1 MRFSSA
7 RHIRIQVAF
16 ARHLDAEQLLD
27 REHEDE
33 LVRLEG
39 DVVDP
44 LGAYVIAFHH
54 VFCSMFFSKPVW
66 R

>member
-1 MRFSSA
+1 MNAVQLGLERA
-7 RHIRIQVAF
+7 HPDRLAWGLEAQ
-16 ARHLDAEQLLD
+16 QLLD

-39 DVVDP
+39 EVVDP
-44 LGAYVIAFHH
+44 LRYVIAFHH
-54 VFCSMFFSKPVW
+54 VFASMFFSKPVW